1 MMEKLF
7 KVGGVSCS
15 KNGYKVRFANDIT
28 RVKVLSKTDSDIQL
42 MELPKAMTKPELANW
57 LKTTALYENPQ
68 YREAIDCAIDRYEPK
83 VVVRAKAKAKVKSTP
98 NMESLRARAEA
109 ESEAAQEVVES

>member
-1 MMEKLF
+1 MEKLF

-68 YREAIDCAIDRYEPK
+68 YREAIDYAIDRYEPK
-83 VVVRAKAKAKVKSTP
+83 VVVRAKAKVKSTP